1 LRYNYKKMKHLLLL
15 VFVFTSFYA
24 QAQKVTTCGYI
35 IPKRSVLRSNFTSV
49 YEAKDVVQK
58 MLDTIKWKEN
68 FSLREQPNIQNAYAT
83 VINNKRWIIYDN
95 QFLESIDE
103 YAATK
108 WASISVMAH
117 EVGHHKY
124 NHVLTGKGSTVPTEI
139 EADNFSGYVMQKLGA
154 TLAQSVAAIKTIAT
168 DKASAT
174 HPAKNDRVNAITAG
188 WNKAAAEKPGAIT
201 PGTGTT
207 TPGTGTTT
215 PGSGTGTKPPANPT
229 PTPTNPTVPDDQNF
243 IVLTMQNVQNERIL
257 LSDDGK
263 NFQQQLMEP
272 NKPFV
277 FAFEIYKYG
286 YLKLAYYNSSRTY
299 KLEHGKD
306 YCIVWNSRKQFWS
319 VVQIPTQ

>member
-1 LRYNYKKMKHLLLL
+1 MKN
-15 VFVFTSFYA
+15 VFVFMMLLLSITISVN
-24 QAQKVTTCGYI
+24 AQKVTTCGYI
-35 IPKRSVLRSNFTSV
+35 IPKKSVFKTNFTSV

-68 FSLREQPNIQNAYAT
+68 FSLKEQANIQNAYAT
-83 VINNKRWIIYDN
+83 IINNKRWIIYDN

-124 NHVLTGKGSTVPTEI
+124 NHVLSGKGSTVPTEI

-188 WNKAAAEKPGAIT
+188 WNKAASEKPGAST
-201 PGTGTT
+201 PSTGTPT
-207 TPGTGTTT
+207 TPVVT
-215 PGSGTGTKPPANPT
+215 PPKPT
-229 PTPTNPTVPDDQNF
+229 PTTPSTIPADQNY
-243 IVLTMQNVQNERIL
+243 IILSMQNVQNEKIL
-257 LSDDGK
+257 LSDDGR

-272 NKPFV
+272 NKPFA
-277 FAFEIYKYG
+277 FSFEIYKYG
-286 YLKLAYYNSSRTY
+286 WLKLPHFNGTRTY

-306 YCIVWNSRKQFWS
+306 YSILWNARKQIWT
-319 VVQIPTQ
+319 VVQVPID